1 MSGFKAAIDKD
12 KIVWL
17 RGPKNEYLFQGKL
30 KSGWSVIIGRS
41 LEYEGRL
48 AVAMCRNRGSD
59 GFEGIPAFTIDN
71 LAKIEARCTAPWLL
85 ILGSE
90 HECAALQEAGTI
102 TPENFARYALAA
114 GVRA

>member
-1 MSGFKAAIDKD
+1 MSGYKGAIYEDKT
-12 KIVWL
+12 VWL

-48 AVAMCRNRGSD
+48 AVAMCRNRGRD
-59 GFEGIPAFTIDN
+59 GFWAAPAFTIDN
-71 LAKIEARCTAPWLL
+71 LAEIVAECTAPWLL

-90 HECAALQEAGTI
+90 HECAALREAGTI
-102 TPENFARYALAA
+102 TPENFRKTAIAA

>member
-1 MSGFKAAIDKD
+1 MSGYKAAIDKD

-17 RGPKNEYLFQGKL
+17 HGPKNEYLFQGKL

-59 GFEGIPAFTIDN
+59 GFEAIPGFSIDN

-85 ILGSE
+85 ILGSGY
-90 HECAALQEAGTI
+90 ECAALREAGTI
-102 TPENFARYALAA
+102 TPENFARFALAA